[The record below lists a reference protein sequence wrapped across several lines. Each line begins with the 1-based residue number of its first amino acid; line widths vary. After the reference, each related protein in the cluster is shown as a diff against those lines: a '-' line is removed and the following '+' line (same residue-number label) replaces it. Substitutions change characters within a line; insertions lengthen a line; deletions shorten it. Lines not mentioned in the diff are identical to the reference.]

1 MTQLTGQRAVRGAA
15 LLADPPPDQGTS
27 LARRERGMPGPE
39 GLPPVAGSTDG
50 TVARAHRAFGVTD
63 RMTVVA
69 VCAVGRSAPDG
80 AAGLRGRAVPPSLRE
95 AARETA
101 VAAALAHGAAPRGS
115 GAPSRKAVATARCTC
130 EHRAR

>member
-1 MTQLTGQRAVRGAA
+1 MTHLTGQRAVHGAG
-15 LLADPPPDQGTS
+15 LPADPPPGQGTS

-50 TVARAHRAFGVTD
+50 TGARAHLPFGVTG
-63 RMTVVA
+63 RTTVIA
-69 VCAVGRSAPDG
+69 VCAVGRPAPDG

-95 AARETA
+95 AARENA
-101 VAAALAHGAAPRGS
+101 VAAAFAHGTAPRGS